1 MPEKYDHFHLCHGR
15 SDGGQ
20 RILPGS
26 RKGNG
31 RYSAFPVTPGIV
43 HDSLYADPALLLR
56 DHRPDVVLPGV
67 GCVLGGYGGDHAFD
81 GDEEAESVD
90 SGSGCAGAGGMI
102 YVDIDI

>member
-1 MPEKYDHFHLCHGR
+1 MSEKYDHIYLCYGR
-15 SDGGQ
+15 SDGRQ
-20 RILPGS
+20 RIFPGGG
-26 RKGNG
+26 KGNG
-31 RYSAFPVTPGIV
+31 SHSALPVTPGIV

-56 DHRPDVVLPGV
+56 DYRPDVVLPGV